1 VKLYQL
7 VLALPF
13 MLAFGLACHAAI
25 SRGVKAVLWAWS
37 PLASGEPEAATY
49 ERRVYHTA
57 DIAMLQVVVAAA
69 ASGLPWW
76 LALATGSG
84 LWAWAG
90 VLAIGAVVAFD
101 VLRWERV
108 AVSAQN
114 LWFQRGFR
122 GKVHQVV
129 LENIRDL
136 SVEEAP
142 TGGFTLRHGRHNR
155 LVRLQVR
162 MKDKRVIALPKTDA
176 SAGTEAV
183 EAVANHLR
191 MRLQQF
197 RDKDRPAR
205 EPAGGCA
212 LASRL
217 RRGRRPAPGA
227 RPAARRQRPQGRGA
241 LAARPAESPRD
252 FRRACSGARW
262 ENSADECAAQRP
274 GHLRRF
280 DSPATPRPHRGRD
293 GEPGRRHR
301 RVADGARAPAQQRQ
315 RLSLPL

>member
-1 VKLYQL
+1 MKLYQL

-13 MLAFGLACHAAI
+13 TLAFGLAGHAAI

-37 PLASGEPEAATY
+37 PLATGEPEAATY

-57 DIAMLQVVVAAA
+57 DIAMLQIVIAAA

-90 VLAIGAVVAFD
+90 VLALGGVVAFD

-108 AVSAQN
+108 AVSAHN

-142 TGGFTLRHGRHNR
+142 AGGFTLRHGRHNR

-176 SAGTEAV
+176 SRGTEAV

-197 RDKDRPAR
+197 RDKDRGRQAEAR
-205 EPAGGCA
+205 TSPLAGARSEAAAEQEEDLRRA
-212 LASRL
+212 LARL
-217 RRGRRPAPGA
+217 RAGNAHKGLA
-227 RPAARRQRPQGRGA
+227 R
-241 LAARPAESPRD
+241 
-252 FRRACSGARW
+252 
-262 ENSADECAAQRP
+262 
-274 GHLRRF
+274 
-280 DSPATPRPHRGRD
+280 
-293 GEPGRRHR
+293 
-301 RVADGARAPAQQRQ
+301 
-315 RLSLPL
+315 